1 MLELGGSSCAAI
13 AGESKGRLALVPSER
28 VYGTGASR
36 LDLLDSQRSNVFIHG
51 HPTMSGRQG
60 VLDAIDFAVDG
71 LGVESFAS
79 LDNTPDNYGEHVF
92 YAIEKP
98 AVRAGVLA
106 DVRTT
111 RRPGDQLLSVIERA
125 AEHPG
130 MRVVEGDAFARD
142 TIAEIGTVGAVLV
155 IDVLLHAVD
164 PDWDR
169 LLELYAPATSCFV
182 IVNPQWPEGEETIRL
197 VDLGREGFARVV
209 PPYPSQV
216 QLFDRIDEWYPAQRR
231 PFRDARFVWQWGI
244 TDADLEAKL
253 RQLKFSLVYRAGSRY
268 LPGDRGVREQGLRV

>member
-1 MLELGGSSCAAI
+1 MN
-13 AGESKGRLALVPSER
+13 GRLAPAPNER
-28 VYGTGASR
+28 VCGTSY
-36 LDLLDSQRSNVFIHG
+36 SNVFTSRALI
-51 HPTMSGRQG
+51 MSGRQG
-60 VLDAIDFAVDG
+60 VLDAIDFALDA

-79 LDNTPDNYGEHVF
+79 LDNGLDDWGEHAF

-111 RRPGDQLLSVIERA
+111 RRPGDQLLNVIERA

-130 MRVVEGDAFARD
+130 MRVVDGDAFARD
-142 TIAEIGTVGAVLV
+142 TIADIGTVGAVLV
-155 IDVLLHAVD
+155 VNVLLHAVD

-182 IVNPQWPEGEETIRL
+182 IVNPQWQEGEETIRL
-197 VDLGREGFARVV
+197 VDLGREGFARAV

-253 RQLKFSLVYRAGSRY
+253 RQLEFSLVYERDLGPFPGTEAFVNKAFVFSRPE
-268 LPGDRGVREQGLRV
+268 LGRGRLK